1 MLINIISLF
10 IPDASLFFY
19 FLPKKVNFTNFMNL
33 YFKLLK
39 FYKEILTER
48 KHDINENYKKNKL
61 KTLVKP
67 EMNIL

>member
-1 MLINIISLF
+1 
-10 IPDASLFFY
+10 
-19 FLPKKVNFTNFMNL
+19 MNL

-39 FYKEILTER
+39 FYNEILTEK
-48 KHDINENYKKNKL
+48 KHNVNENYKKNKL